1 MAVTH
6 KYAQV
11 KLTDIRVDRES
22 RQRTDRGP
30 DGKLDVSDIIESIR
44 TRGVLSPILLHREPE
59 GTTPP
64 FSLVYGERRFTAATE
79 CHHIT
84 IPARIAQD
92 LDIIELQIIELEE
105 NLKRKDLGWLD
116 HVKAVAKIHSLW
128 LAQDPDH
135 TQLETGRRLGY
146 TGAQMSMFLQVHSN
160 LDDPKVAGATGLAPA
175 YNIIYRKD
183 ARAQADMMADLVD
196 NAVALVDKVAAKP
209 GPLTNPAAPGKPEP
223 VSHVKS
229 SHEDILHENFLQW
242 APNYKGPTFNL
253 IHCDFPYGIN
263 FNAGPQSGSR
273 KWTTYKDSPD
283 IYWALVMCLCENLD
297 KLMSVSGH
305 MMFWL
310 SADVDI
316 MADTIQCF
324 AKHAP
329 SLAFHSKPL
338 IWLKS
343 DNVGIIRDAKR
354 EPRHIYETCLIA
366 SRDDRFIIRSVSDA
380 YAAPTNKEHHPSTK
394 PEPVLRNF
402 MQMFVDQNTRMLDP
416 TCGSGSSLRAAE
428 SLGATKVLGL
438 EISDEH
444 CANARSALRQFRSLR
459 SAAK

>member
-1 MAVTH
+1 LAVTH

-11 KLTDIRVDRES
+11 KLTDIRVDRAA
-22 RQRTDRGP
+22 RQRTDRGE

-44 TRGVLSPILLHREPE
+44 ARGVLSPILLHRESD
-59 GTTPP
+59 GSTPP
-64 FSLVYGERRFTAATE
+64 YTLVYGERRFTAATE

-92 LDIIELQIIELEE
+92 LDAIELQIIELEE

-128 LAQDPDH
+128 LTQNPDH
-135 TQLETGRRLGY
+135 TQTESAKRLGY
-146 TGAQMSMFLQVHSN
+146 TAAMMSMFVQVYNN
-160 LDDPKVAGATGLAPA
+160 LDDPKVAGASHVGAA

-183 ARAQADMMADLVD
+183 ARAQADLMADLID
-196 NAVALVDKVAAKP
+196 SAVALVSKP
-209 GPLTNPAAPGKPEP
+209 KPAAAPAPGEPPAPKPEP
-223 VSHVKS
+223 VSFVKS
-229 SHEDILHENFLQW
+229 AHEDILHENFLQW
-242 APNYKGPTFNL
+242 APNYRGSRFNL

-263 FNAGPQSGSR
+263 FNAGPQSGAR

-305 MMFWL
+305 LMFWL
-310 SADVDI
+310 SADVEI
-316 MADTIQCF
+316 QHDTIQCF
-324 AKHAP
+324 AKHAS

-343 DNVGIIRDAKR
+343 DNAGIIRDAKR

-459 SAAK
+459 SASK